1 MPELFINLLTDKI
14 KQAHEL
20 YYRLILVVAPSGSGK
35 TAVLQEVHQQI
46 GAPLININLEVSSR
60 LLAITDRYR
69 ALQVLKI
76 LTDILNKYSNDV
88 VLFDNIEILFDT
100 SLKQD
105 PLRLLQELSRT
116 ATIVASWNGTIEK
129 EHLVYATPDHPEYR
143 RYSIK
148 DFLVINLKETT

>member
-1 MPELFINLLTDKI
+1 MPESFINLLTDKI

-88 VLFDNIEILFDT
+88 VFFDNIEILFDT